1 MSGQFK
7 RQLSL
12 LDLTFI
18 GLGAIFGSGWLFAAS
33 HVSGIAGPAGIL
45 SWIFAGFAVLLLG
58 LVFCELGAAIPKSGG
73 IITFPVVSH
82 GPLLGCLLGFITV
95 ISFTSLVAI
104 EAVAA
109 RQYANAWFPFLNQA
123 GSGNPT
129 LIGWFVQL
137 AILCAFFYINYN
149 SVKTFAKTN
158 NIISLFKFMV
168 PLLVIISLFCFFKPA
183 NLHIAGFMPYGI
195 SGIELAVSKGGVIF
209 AYLGLTP
216 IISVAGEVKNP
227 QRTIPFALILS
238 ILLSTIMYVLLQS
251 AFLGAIPTDLIHT
264 EGWQQLSQHFT
275 LPYHDI
281 AVVLG
286 LSWLGYMVVA
296 DAIISPSGTGNI
308 FMNSSARVVYAWAKS
323 GTLMSVFARIE
334 AKSGIPRPALWLTFL
349 LSVFWTLPFPS
360 WEALISVVSAALIL
374 SYALAPISTA
384 ALRYRYPEMSRPFR
398 VKWMTVLGP
407 LSFVVASLIIYWS
420 GWQTVSWLLGIQIL
434 MFGIYL
440 LLHRYVPTQ
449 QINLKQQIK
458 SSLWL
463 VVYYALMIGLSW
475 LGSFGGTGWLTHPQD
490 TAAVVLV
497 ALVIYYWGSY
507 CGLPLPMI
515 KQVLDNEA
523 EHKNSLF
530 SDK

>member
-1 MSGQFK
+1 MSGRFK

-12 LDLTFI
+12 ADLTFI

-33 HVSGIAGPAGIL
+33 HVSAIAGPAGIL
-45 SWIFAGFAVLLLG
+45 SWVFAGIAVLLLG

-82 GPLLGCLLGFITV
+82 GPLVGYLLGLITV

-109 RQYANAWFPFLNQA
+109 RQYANAWFHCLNQS

-129 LIGWFVQL
+129 LIGWCVQL

-149 SVKTFAKTN
+149 SIKTFARTN
-158 NIISLFKFMV
+158 NIISLFKFLV
-168 PLLVIISLFCFFKPA
+168 PLLVIISLFCFFKPD
-183 NLHIAGFMPYGI
+183 NLHIAGFAPYGI
-195 SGIELAVSKGGVIF
+195 SGVEAAVSSGGVIF

-216 IISVAGEVKNP
+216 IIAVAGEVRNP

-251 AFLGAIPTDLIHT
+251 AFLGAVPTSLISG
-264 EGWQQLSQHFT
+264 EGWQKLSQHYT

-281 AVVLG
+281 ALVLG
-286 LSWLGYMVVA
+286 LGWLGYMVVA

-308 FMNSSARVVYAWAKS
+308 FMNSSARVIYAWAKS
-323 GTLMSVFARIE
+323 GTLLPVFKKIDAG
-334 AKSGIPRPALWLTFL
+334 SGIPRPALWLTFA

-374 SYALAPISTA
+374 SYALAPISAA
-384 ALRYRYPEMSRPFR
+384 ALRRHYPHMARPFR
-398 VKWMTVLGP
+398 VKWMALLGP

-420 GWQTVSWLLGIQIL
+420 GWHTVSWLLGVQIG
-434 MFGIYL
+434 MFILYL

-449 QINLKQQIK
+449 PISLKQQIR

-463 VVYYALMIGLSW
+463 VVYYLLLILLSW
-475 LGSFGGTGWLTHPQD
+475 LGSFGGIGYLTHPQD
-490 TAAVVLV
+490 TLAV
-497 ALVIYYWGSY
+497 ALAALGIYYWGSY
-507 CGLPLPMI
+507 CGLPLTLIQQTLHLEDEPSA
-515 KQVLDNEA
+515 N
-523 EHKNSLF
+523 H
-530 SDK
+530 